1 MESKFIQGL
10 KNETNETLTENGAVA
25 YKTTESDLLDLFGTI
40 GALRTR
46 PSQEIIHK
54 FTKAFAEDQLLA
66 MKMLFYA
73 RNIRGGLGE
82 RRTFRIL
89 IKYMATY
96 HTEIMYK
103 NIDLVPIFG
112 RWDDLYEFV
121 GTPLED
127 EMFNLIDNQLK
138 SDIVNCNNNKP
149 ISLLA
154 KWLKSTSGVSVE
166 NAKLGRLT
174 AKKLHLS
181 YKAYRQ
187 ILSKLR
193 AYLNIVER
201 NMSRDEWNKIVYREV
216 PALAMKRYRNAFKEH
231 NLIEFKEYI
240 EKVKSGEETI
250 KAATLYPY
258 NIMEG
263 AGLTDNWRSRL
274 LTLSHWDEV
283 LEEQWKALPN
293 YVEGH
298 NNIMVMADTS
308 GSMSGRPL
316 ATSVGLAT
324 YFAERN
330 QGPYKNK
337 FIVFAGEPKFV
348 EIKGT
353 NLMEKI
359 SCIPEINA
367 QNTNIEKA
375 FELILSTAINNNLA
389 QEDLPKALII
399 ISDMEFD
406 RATDKNNDYWYDTRK
421 TDNNIEKHNKLMVEL
436 RAKFNQYGY
445 DLPKIIYWNVDSRN
459 DVYHAT
465 CAQHNVAL
473 VSGQST
479 STFKTLLK
487 SIDEDAYEMMLSTL
501 NDPIYDVVRV

>member
-1 MESKFIQGL
+1 MCRMCVRNCPVGAITVEEEKVVVDLTEDAVISESEFTSIL
-10 KNETNETLTENGAVA
+10 EENETLAV
-25 YKTTESDLLDLFGTI
+25 KC
-40 GALRTR
+40 
-46 PSQEIIHK
+46 
-54 FTKAFAEDQLLA
+54 
-66 MKMLFYA
+66 LFYLGDC
-73 RNIRGGLGE
+73 RGGQGE
-82 RRTFRIL
+82 RRFFRVCFRWLADNYSEAAIRNL
-89 IKYMATY
+89 NNVS
-96 HTEIMYK
+96 E
-103 NIDLVPIFG
+103 FG

-138 SDIVNCNNNKP
+138 NDIVNCNNNKP

-201 NMSRDEWNKIVYREV
+201 NMSMDEWNKIVYREV
-216 PALAMKRYRNAFKEH
+216 PALAMKRYRNTFKEH

-274 LTLSHWDEV
+274 LTLSRWDEV

-337 FIVFAGEPKFV
+337 FIVL
-348 EIKGT
+348 T
-353 NLMEKI
+353 YCQ
-359 SCIPEINA
+359 CII
-367 QNTNIEKA
+367 
-375 FELILSTAINNNLA
+375 
-389 QEDLPKALII
+389 
-399 ISDMEFD
+399 M
-406 RATDKNNDYWYDTRK
+406 
-421 TDNNIEKHNKLMVEL
+421 
-436 RAKFNQYGY
+436 NQ
-445 DLPKIIYWNVDSRN
+445 
-459 DVYHAT
+459 
-465 CAQHNVAL
+465 
-473 VSGQST
+473 
-479 STFKTLLK
+479 F
-487 SIDEDAYEMMLSTL
+487 
-501 NDPIYDVVRV
+501 